1 MLKNS
6 TVTWARSFSHMK
18 KIESVL
24 RSFVAHERM
33 YNLALLNTELIVHK
47 MDFTDIIDLFTAAK
61 TRKRLSITAI
71 RYLPIFPRPPS
82 LLYSVHRT
90 QRRGWLLGL
99 DLVTMSVIDLRDRH
113 WLPVQHR
120 ITYKICLL
128 VHLVHN
134 NRAPF
139 YLVDSVT
146 ATASLSPWTT
156 SDRKQPTVRAAE
168 NTTQIWRALLRLCWS
183 GSLEQPSIISSRT
196 NRYYSF

>member
-1 MLKNS
+1 
-6 TVTWARSFSHMK
+6 MK

-24 RSFVAHERM
+24 RSFVAQERM

-128 VHLVHN
+128 VDSTWSTVS
-134 NRAPF
+134 PPQP
-139 YLVDSVT
+139 VSVT
-146 ATASLSPWTT
+146 VDDFGSQAANAT
-156 SDRKQPTVRAAE
+156 
-168 NTTQIWRALLRLCWS
+168 
-183 GSLEQPSIISSRT
+183 SSREHDSNLASAASPLLVRQLGT
-196 NRYYSF
+196 AFHHQFKN